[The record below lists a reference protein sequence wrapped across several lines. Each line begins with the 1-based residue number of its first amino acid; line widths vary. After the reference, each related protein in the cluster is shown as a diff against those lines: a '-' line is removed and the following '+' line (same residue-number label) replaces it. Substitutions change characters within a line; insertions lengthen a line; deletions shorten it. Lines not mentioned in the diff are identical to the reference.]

1 MKRIFIS
8 LSLITFSIFLLS
20 YSSGIFVADY
30 TGSTGLGQGCAQVG
44 CHEGIGTMGVDTP
57 KLSVRVLDAA
67 NNDVNSYTLNQQYTV
82 EVKFRLDGAVKVGF
96 QCVSLFFSSG
106 KAGTVSNILMPANLQ
121 IYTDGSGREYVSH
134 TAAGSGNAVM
144 SGGYAIWKYKWT
156 APSTAPQ
163 AIFFHVAVNRT
174 NNDMASTGDSIL
186 ISTNKVLQLPTAYTH
201 FDAAG
206 EIQIFPNPCYNQLHV
221 DASYLNI
228 RTMRVVDL
236 QGRIWLKINSG
247 QDHLDVSNLPKG
259 NYILQ
264 IESGSGQVNKLF
276 SKE

>member
-1 MKRIFIS
+1 
-8 LSLITFSIFLLS
+8 L
-20 YSSGIFVADY
+20 
-30 TGSTGLGQGCAQVG
+30 
-44 CHEGIGTMGVDTP
+44 
-57 KLSVRVLDAA
+57 
-67 NNDVNSYTLNQQYTV
+67 
-82 EVKFRLDGAVKVGF
+82 
-96 QCVSLFFSSG
+96 
-106 KAGTVSNILMPANLQ
+106 
-121 IYTDGSGREYVSH
+121 
-134 TAAGSGNAVM
+134 
-144 SGGYAIWKYKWT
+144 
-156 APSTAPQ
+156 
-163 AIFFHVAVNRT
+163 
-174 NNDMASTGDSIL
+174 
-186 ISTNKVLQLPTAYTH
+186 
-201 FDAAG
+201 DAAG